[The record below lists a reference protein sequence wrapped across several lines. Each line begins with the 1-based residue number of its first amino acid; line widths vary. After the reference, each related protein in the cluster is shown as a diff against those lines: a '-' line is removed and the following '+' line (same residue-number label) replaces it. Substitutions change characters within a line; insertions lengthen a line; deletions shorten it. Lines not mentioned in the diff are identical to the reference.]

1 MSARHFC
8 IPGLFILFCAFVL
21 SLLVT
26 ISLPSLPVFDI
37 VRTKFSGGT
46 AQISDIQGGVSELRV
61 RVNDVFSL
69 CPPY

>member
-21 SLLVT
+21 SLIVT
-26 ISLPSLPVFDI
+26 ISLPSLPALDI

-46 AQISDIQGGVSELRV
+46 TSVSHVDGGVSELRV
-61 RVNDVFSL
+61 RTVIVLFLFPFD
-69 CPPY
+69 